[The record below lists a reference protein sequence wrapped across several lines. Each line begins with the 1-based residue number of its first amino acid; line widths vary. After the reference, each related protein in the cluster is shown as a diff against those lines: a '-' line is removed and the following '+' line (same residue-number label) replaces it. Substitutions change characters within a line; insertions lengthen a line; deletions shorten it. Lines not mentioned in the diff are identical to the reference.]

1 MLPSPPLTDPDVRIT
16 RIRFFTR
23 KLRSGDIVLVDD
35 LGWRQRVSRK
45 HGPEARSRQIA
56 VTTAPR
62 KPFPPY
68 PYELMVIPPDPS
80 AVSRD
85 AIVGAVPSDHPRQ
98 VGVLVPERAVQ
109 VSPIEPVGTALS
121 VAVAPLSRTT
131 RPEHSAGR
139 CRPDSQ

>member
-35 LGWRQRVSRK
+35 LGWRQRVSRE
-45 HGPEARSRQIA
+45 HGPEARPRQIA

-62 KPFPPY
+62 EPFPPC
-68 PYELMVIPPDPS
+68 PHELMVIPPDPS

-85 AIVGAVPSDHPRQ
+85 AVVGAVPPGSPAT
-98 VGVLVPERAVQ
+98 GGRAG
-109 VSPIEPVGTALS
+109 PGTSSAGF
-121 VAVAPLSRTT
+121 ACTT
-131 RPEHSAGR
+131 RPRKPVRARNGLSPLSGGQR
-139 CRPDSQ
+139 S

>member
-35 LGWRQRVSRK
+35 LGWRQRVSRE
-45 HGPEARSRQIA
+45 HGPEARPRQIA

-62 KPFPPY
+62 EPFPPC
-68 PYELMVIPPDPS
+68 PHELMVIPPDPS

-85 AIVGAVPSDHPRQ
+85 AVVGSMPPDHPRQ
-98 VGVLVPERAVQ
+98 VRVLVPKRAVQ
-109 VSPIEPVGTALS
+109 VSPTPLGLGNQCARVKVFRRYLADNVLAL
-121 VAVAPLSRTT
+121 P
-131 RPEHSAGR
+131 
-139 CRPDSQ
+139 